1 MLTDLN
7 EKQTKTTRYISRYL
21 PVEKACHADIADI
34 TIAAK
39 SIFEPHFS
47 QKDSEGN
54 IIPKKVNQSKC
65 NQVIVCTNFPI
76 ASLLLHVECVIAQN
90 LIVWMSLIHWLQQLA
105 KVIRWICKIPS

>member
-1 MLTDLN
+1 MTSRCSCFLFVIVAFIRCSYPVKPVKLVHHMLTDLN

-34 TIAAK
+34 TVAAK

-54 IIPKKVNQSKC
+54 LVSKKVK
-65 NQVIVCTNFPI
+65 TNNNTFY
-76 ASLLLHVECVIAQN
+76 
-90 LIVWMSLIHWLQQLA
+90 
-105 KVIRWICKIPS
+105 